1 MVILYEMLQFKNT
14 LYGVVVGNPTLNSF
28 ILLQKNITNKSILKV
43 TGGEMA
49 LKWRAKLALV
59 FMKII

>member
-28 ILLQKNITNKSILKV
+28 ILLQKKYNKQINFKSDW
-43 TGGEMA
+43 GG
-49 LKWRAKLALV
+49 KWH
-59 FMKII
+59 

>member
-49 LKWRAKLALV
+49 LK
-59 FMKII
+59 